1 MPGICAILSG
11 HIMAA
16 HRFTVRVPKNLGL
29 LLRERSRAKGQTISK
44 LLRDALQTYLGRVR
58 SQSSSYTLAE
68 EAGLI
73 GCVRGAPKN
82 LSTNPRHFEPMGT
95 NK

>member
-16 HRFTVRVPKNLGL
+16 HRFTVRVPRNLGL
-29 LLRERSRAKGQTISK
+29 LLRERSRAKGHTISK
-44 LLRDALQTYLGRVR
+44 LVRGALQTDLGRER
-58 SQSSSYTLAE
+58 RQYSAYALAE

-82 LSTNPRHFEPMGT
+82 LSTNLRHFETMGT

>member
-1 MPGICAILSG
+1 
-11 HIMAA
+11 MAA
-16 HRFTVRVPKNLGL
+16 HRFTVRVPRNLGL

-44 LLRDALQTYLGRVR
+44 LVRGALQTDLGREPR
-58 SQSSSYTLAE
+58 QYSAYTLAE

-82 LSTNPRHFEPMGT
+82 LSTNRRHFETMGT